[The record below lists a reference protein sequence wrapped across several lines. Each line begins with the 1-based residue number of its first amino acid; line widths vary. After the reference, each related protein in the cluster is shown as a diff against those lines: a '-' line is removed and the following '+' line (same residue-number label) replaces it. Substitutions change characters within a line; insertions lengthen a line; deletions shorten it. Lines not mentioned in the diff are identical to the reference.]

1 MIKKESKKNGVDPAV
16 PMIHRPKMMVN
27 RSLSIFVMKG
37 PKAIIITIAIC
48 GADTK
53 YSTHMREWPAKCCS
67 IAGRVP
73 EMAMVEVRRRDRDKI
88 PVLSSVLFLF
98 IFDW

>member
-1 MIKKESKKNGVDPAV
+1 MIENVSKKNGVDPAV

-48 GADTK
+48 GADNK
-53 YSTHMREWPAKCCS
+53 YSTHMQEC
-67 IAGRVP
+67 
-73 EMAMVEVRRRDRDKI
+73 
-88 PVLSSVLFLF
+88 PVK
-98 IFDW
+98 